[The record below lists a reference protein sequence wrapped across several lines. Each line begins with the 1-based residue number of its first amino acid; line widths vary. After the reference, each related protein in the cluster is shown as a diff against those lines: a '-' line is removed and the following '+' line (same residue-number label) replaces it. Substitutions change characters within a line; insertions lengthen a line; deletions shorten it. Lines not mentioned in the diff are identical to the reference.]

1 MPERTTVR
9 RGDVVIV
16 DFGTDDSSRLN
27 KTRPAVVVQSDRG
40 NRNAEHTIVVP
51 ASRGEGS
58 YPFHVELPTGDTGL
72 NDRCHTRCSH
82 ATTVCLSVDVSH
94 VVGHVPERK
103 MDDIEAAL
111 QMTLGMD

>member
-16 DFGTDDSSRLN
+16 DLGTDDSSRLN

-51 ASRGEGS
+51 TSRGEGS
-58 YPFHVELPTGDTGL
+58 YPFHVDLPAGDTGL
-72 NDRCHTRCSH
+72 DGRCHTRCAHVTS
-82 ATTVCLSVDVSH
+82 VCLSADVSH
-94 VVGHVPERK
+94 VVGSIPDWK
-103 MDDIEAAL
+103 MNRIEDAL